1 MAFMMKLSELCDR
14 IIGLVDRMQGLA
26 KAEDWTNFWVLNK
39 ERDALCE
46 LLQNGQHSPAEFRAC
61 REGLEVLLEKNNALQ
76 AEVTEMRQQYQAEL
90 SARRQQ
96 RDVASVYA
104 QQQVVNRR

>member
-1 MAFMMKLSELCDR
+1 MALVMKLSELCHR

-26 KAEDWTNFWVLNK
+26 KDEDWTNFWALNE

-61 REGLEVLLEKNNALQ
+61 REYIEELLEKNNALQ
-76 AEVTEMRQQYQAEL
+76 AEVVEMREQYQSEL
-90 SARRQQ
+90 SSRRQQ
-96 RDVASVYA
+96 RDVAGVYA
-104 QQQVVNRR
+104 QQQVANRR